1 MYDIEQPY
9 GPLVTTTLR
18 VVSWN
23 VWARYGPW
31 AEREQAIT
39 ETLAAGEPDV
49 VALVESWATEDDTQ
63 VVRLSDRLG
72 LPGHAFSGGLEA
84 DGVTSGIGL
93 LSRWPIRRHEQR
105 RLGEDA
111 GWDGGSVLFA
121 EIDGPRGPIQV
132 FTVLLAWRLD
142 HSDVRQ
148 RQVRDVAAYIKE
160 IADRRAPIVLCGDY
174 NADPDSDEIRTLTGR
189 AAVAAPG
196 LVFYDAWEV
205 AGGAGPG
212 YTWSNANPW
221 AAPALWPDRRIDYV
235 FSAWPR
241 RGGTGHPVRCE
252 VVGADPVGGVVPS
265 DHYGVLA
272 DLRY

>member
-1 MYDIEQPY
+1 VYDIEQPY

-23 VWARYGPW
+23 VWAQYGPW
-31 AEREQAIT
+31 AEREQAIG
-39 ETLAAGEPDV
+39 ETLAACNPDV
-49 VALVESWATEDDTQ
+49 VALAESWTTADDAQ

-72 LPGHAFSGGLEA
+72 LPEHAFGGGLEEA
-84 DGVTSGIGL
+84 GVTSGIGL

-105 RLGEDA
+105 RLGDQE
-111 GWDGGSVLFA
+111 GLDGGSVLFA

-132 FTVLLAWRLD
+132 FTAMLAWRLD

-148 RQVRDVAAYIKE
+148 LQVRDLTAYIKE
-160 IADRRAPIVLCGDY
+160 VADRRAPVVLCGDF
-174 NADPDSDEIRTLTGR
+174 NTGPDSDEIRMLTGR
-189 AAVAAPG
+189 AAVPTPG
-196 LVFYDAWEV
+196 LVFYDAWEI
-205 AGGAGPG
+205 AGVGPG

-235 FSAWPR
+235 LSAWPR
-241 RGGTGHPVRCE
+241 RGGAGHPVRCE
-252 VVGADPVGGVVPS
+252 VIGGEPVRGVMPS